1 MHNIVYFI
9 DKPVLNV
16 TIFKMPCM
24 PVLAAPIRIPKSDYN
39 QVLKISKT

>member
-16 TIFKMPCM
+16 VEKIKMPCM
-24 PVLAAPIRIPKSDYN
+24 PVLAAPKCC
-39 QVLKISKT
+39 